1 MHVLRLR
8 ELDDLESS
16 RRMHMKSSGIAV
28 AAIGFAILVIAIDF
42 AVIRAAFLSPGPKGW
57 GEPGVRLLPHMLADP
72 IFGPGPKGWVV
83 FAFFLLPMIDALLI
97 GVYRLRRRGDHTAGT
112 AGYVI
117 AGSVATLA
125 VFTSCLISPRS
136 AIGLSMPIS
145 RRIALASFHGLARLF
160 GNAPSPT
167 HAMEWTYAVIFAVL
181 IPIAFFCVP
190 PLLVAVIGGR
200 LARNFWPGRPTVG
213 AGQGETMRGVETP
226 NTDHSLDYHHRVLH
240 RPNPGRLNRD
250 GGET

>member
-1 MHVLRLR
+1 
-8 ELDDLESS
+8 
-16 RRMHMKSSGIAV
+16 V

-72 IFGPGPKGWVV
+72 IFGPGPKGWAV

-97 GVYRLRRRGDHTAGT
+97 GVYRLRRRGDHTAET
-112 AGYVI
+112 AGYFI

-125 VFTSCLISPRS
+125 VFTSCLMSPGS

-167 HAMEWTYAVIFAVL
+167 DAMEWAYAVIFAVL
-181 IPIAFFCVP
+181 IPIAFFCIA
-190 PLLVAVIGGR
+190 PLLVAVIGGGLPGTSGR
-200 LARNFWPGRPTVG
+200 AGRPWERVRGKQCG
-213 AGQGETMRGVETP
+213 ASRRPTRTTALITIIEFFNRQNIGV
-226 NTDHSLDYHHRVLH
+226 
-240 RPNPGRLNRD
+240 
-250 GGET
+250 